1 MQWWNL
7 KPKIRPQNFSYL
19 FIFKILINH
28 WLLSMISFCL
38 RVISVI
44 FLISMHLTGSTWHLG
59 HQSSFRNI
67 AIVINDFQK
76 YKAIFSDFFSGILT
90 IETQNLGNYFHNNQ
104 FPAYIFQT
112 FLWQFWIPR
121 FLNFSFKS
129 SHLRYWRVKIDLR
142 KWKPFGKRNFVL
154 F

>member
-1 MQWWNL
+1 
-7 KPKIRPQNFSYL
+7 
-19 FIFKILINH
+19 LINH

-121 FLNFSFKS
+121 FLNFSSKS
-129 SHLRYWRVKIDLR
+129 SHLRYWRVKIFENGSPLERETLSYFKSHCKIYGPRR
-142 KWKPFGKRNFVL
+142 KCV
-154 F
+154 